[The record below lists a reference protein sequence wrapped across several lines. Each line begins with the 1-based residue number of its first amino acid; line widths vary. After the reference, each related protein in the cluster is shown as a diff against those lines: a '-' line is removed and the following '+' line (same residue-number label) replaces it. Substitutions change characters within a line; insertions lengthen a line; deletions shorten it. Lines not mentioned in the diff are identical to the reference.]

1 MPNHD
6 PHIIQIF
13 SALGDQTRL
22 GVISRLATGPA
33 SVGEMAEHA
42 RMALP
47 SFMQHLGILEA
58 CGLIRSEKVGRVRIC
73 ALQPEALSRARE
85 WIDQQRA
92 AWEYRLDSLDGYID
106 EKLKEAEGD
115 SP

>member
-33 SVGEMAEHA
+33 SVGEMA
-42 RMALP
+42 
-47 SFMQHLGILEA
+47 
-58 CGLIRSEKVGRVRIC
+58 
-73 ALQPEALSRARE
+73 
-85 WIDQQRA
+85 
-92 AWEYRLDSLDGYID
+92 
-106 EKLKEAEGD
+106 
-115 SP
+115 

>member
-6 PHIIQIF
+6 PHIVQMF

-33 SVGEMAEHA
+33 SVGEMAGDA

-58 CGLIRSEKVGRVRIC
+58 CGLIKSEKVGRIRIC
-73 ALQPEALSRARE
+73 RLEPDALSRARD
-85 WIDQQRA
+85 WIEQQRA
-92 AWEYRLDSLDGYID
+92 VWVNKLDSLDDYLAEKMD
-106 EKLKEAEGD
+106 EEEGTRK
-115 SP
+115 